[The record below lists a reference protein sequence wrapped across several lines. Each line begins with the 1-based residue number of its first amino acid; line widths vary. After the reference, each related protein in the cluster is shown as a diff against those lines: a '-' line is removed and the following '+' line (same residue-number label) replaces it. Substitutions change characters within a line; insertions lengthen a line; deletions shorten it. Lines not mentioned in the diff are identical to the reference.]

1 MTTTKIAIFG
11 NVELMILQ

>member
-1 MTTTKIAIFG
+1 MTTTKIAIFD